1 MTELPEMMT
10 SAEVQKWLGI
20 SRATLTRRVQDGDIP
35 AIRVG
40 HVLRFERAEL
50 LAWLKTKA
58 VAR

>member
-20 SRATLTRRVQDGDIP
+20 SRATLTRRVKDGEIP

-40 HVLRFERAEL
+40 HVLRFERAAL